1 MKLAAV
7 LFCLGMVLS
16 SVPESRAGE
25 TGHYTPGVDFFENGR
40 LPGNPGFYTKTYL
53 INYSSD

>member
-25 TGHYTPGVDFFENGR
+25 TGHYTPGVDFFENGS
-40 LPGNPGFYTKTYL
+40 LPGKPGFYTKTYL
-53 INYSSD
+53 IN